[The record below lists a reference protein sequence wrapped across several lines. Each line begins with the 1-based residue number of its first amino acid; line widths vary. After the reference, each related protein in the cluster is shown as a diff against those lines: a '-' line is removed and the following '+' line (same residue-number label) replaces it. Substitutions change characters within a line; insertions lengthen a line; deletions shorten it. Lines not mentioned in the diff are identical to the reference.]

1 MKFISYSQNFEDFM
15 LWRALKNVR
24 EGFYISVGAY
34 DPTEHS
40 VTKYFYD
47 NDWSGINIEPVIP
60 YYKKFLLERPRDI
73 NLNLLISDKGG
84 ETVFY
89 ENDLTGL
96 SSCLEDNIKIWQN
109 ESNFKFKKIK
119 KTAKT
124 LDTVC
129 AENKVGT
136 VHFLKI
142 DVEGFEINVL
152 HGFSFDVI
160 RPWIVLFEAVVPTG
174 DHRDVSSDCVA
185 YLKSKKYHQVYFD
198 GLNKFFVSDE
208 HSELDNAFLVPIN
221 VFDNPDIQLS
231 NLHWL
236 IRDNVK
242 ELESI
247 SLKKEGEIFIAQQKI
262 IDEINIELDSTKTKL
277 DSTIELLSSTKSQLG
292 QTVEDLSITKSQLD
306 LIFHE
311 LSSIYASRGW
321 KTIVFLYKIS
331 IIIIPKG
338 SWRRKV
344 VKYLWRYLKVPLK
357 LFLKV
362 ARRFRKIFTTPAKVI
377 QSSNSD
383 DLRNPSPRVRK
394 TYLDLKAVIKDHSS
408 KQNIIQKA
416 MDEHSSLIHAARV
429 AVVSTLLPQG
439 NYILDLGGAAS
450 PLYKMGYSHHFK
462 KLILIDLPPDQRC
475 DYYKDVVVDD
485 DCPLGPVV
493 VRYTDMTT
501 LKGISDGSID
511 FVWSGESIEHVPL
524 EAGERMCYEAFRVL
538 RKGGVFCLD
547 TPNRLLTEIHT
558 ATIGGGFIHPEHY
571 IEYYPEHLIQI
582 LKTAGFII
590 KKSYGICEMPKTIAT
605 GEFHY
610 EDFMFGKQITERV
623 SDSYIQFYYCVKP

>member
-1 MKFISYSQNFEDFM
+1 MKFVSYAQNFEDVM
-15 LWRALKNVR
+15 LWRALKHVKK
-24 EGFYISVGAY
+24 GFYIDVGAY

-40 VTKYFYD
+40 VTKFFYD
-47 NDWSGINIEPVIP
+47 SGWSGINIEPVAP
-60 YYKKFLLERPRDI
+60 YFKKFSLERSRDI
-73 NLNLLISDKGG
+73 NLELLISDKEG

-89 ENDLTGL
+89 ENDATGL
-96 SSCLEDNIKIWQN
+96 SSGVEDNIKAWQN
-109 ESNFKFKKIK
+109 ESNFKFNKVK
-119 KTAKT
+119 KTTKT
-124 LDTVC
+124 LNTVC
-129 AENKVGT
+129 SENKVGT

-142 DVEGFEINVL
+142 DVEGLEINVL
-152 HGFSFDVI
+152 RGFSFDVI
-160 RPWIVLFEAVVPTG
+160 RPWIVLFEAVASTG
-174 DHRDVSSDCVA
+174 DHKDVSSDCVS
-185 YLKSKKYHQVYFD
+185 YLNSKKYHQVYFD
-198 GLNKFFVSDE
+198 GLNKYFVSDE
-208 HSELDNAFLVPIN
+208 HSELDKAFLVPIN

-242 ELESI
+242 ELERI
-247 SLKKEGEIFIAQQKI
+247 HLEKEEGIFTAQQKI
-262 IDEINIELDSTKTKL
+262 IDEINIELDSTKTELNSTRSIL
-277 DSTIELLSSTKSQLG
+277 DTTR
-292 QTVEDLSITKSQLD
+292 SQLD

-311 LSSIYASRGW
+311 LSSIYSSRGW
-321 KTIVFLYKIS
+321 RIIVFFYKIS

-362 ARRFRKIFTTPAKVI
+362 ARRFRKIFTTPVKVI

-383 DLRNPSPRVRK
+383 DLKNSSPRVRK
-394 TYLDLKAVIKDHSS
+394 TYLDLKMAIKDHSS
-408 KQNIIQKA
+408 KQNITQKA

-429 AVVSTLLPQG
+429 AMVGALLPQG

-475 DYYKDVVVDD
+475 DYYKDVVIDD
-485 DCPLGPVV
+485 DCPFGPVV

-501 LKGISDGSID
+501 LEGISDGSID
-511 FVWSGESIEHVPL
+511 LVWSGESIEHVPL
-524 EAGERMCYEAFRVL
+524 EAGERMCHEAFRVL

-610 EDFMFGKQITERV
+610 EDFMFGKQITDRV

>member
-1 MKFISYSQNFEDFM
+1 MKFVSYAQNFEDVM
-15 LWRALKNVR
+15 LWRALKHVKN
-24 EGFYISVGAY
+24 GFYIDVGAY

-40 VTKYFYD
+40 VTKGFYD
-47 NDWSGINIEPVIP
+47 NGWSGINIEPVVL
-60 YYKKFLLERPRDI
+60 YYDRFVLERTRDK
-73 NLNLLISDKGG
+73 NLNLLISDKEG
-84 ETVFY
+84 EVTFY
-89 ENDLTGL
+89 ENNTTGV
-96 SSCLEDNIKIWQN
+96 SSVVEDSIKSWQK
-109 ESNFKFKKIK
+109 EANFQFKELK
-119 KTAKT
+119 KEAKT
-124 LDTVC
+124 LDTIC
-129 AENKVGT
+129 IKNKVGE

-152 HGFSFDVI
+152 HGFSFKAV
-160 RPWIVLFEAVVPTG
+160 RPWIVLFEAVAPTG
-174 DHRDVSSDCVA
+174 DHRDISSDCVA
-185 YLKSKKYHQVYFD
+185 YLESKRYHQIYFD
-198 GLNKFFVSDE
+198 GLNKFFVSNE
-208 HSELDNAFLVPIN
+208 HSELDKAFLVPIN

-242 ELESI
+242 ELERI

-277 DSTIELLSSTKSQLG
+277 DSTNTELNSTKSMLD
-292 QTVEDLSITKSQLD
+292 TTRSQLD
-306 LIFHE
+306 LRFHE

-321 KTIVFLYKIS
+321 RIIVFFYKIS

-338 SWRRKV
+338 SWRRKLAKFFWGYFRNSVRV
-344 VKYLWRYLKVPLK
+344 VLKILRKVKTAFLLLTKKSSQATSSSIPIELK
-357 LFLKV
+357 NL
-362 ARRFRKIFTTPAKVI
+362 
-377 QSSNSD
+377 
-383 DLRNPSPRVRK
+383 SPRANGI
-394 TYLDLKAVIKDHSS
+394 YGDLKKAIKDHSS
-408 KQNIIQKA
+408 KQNITQKA
-416 MDEHSSLIHAARV
+416 MEEHSSLIHAARV
-429 AVVSTLLPQG
+429 AMVGTLLPQG

-475 DYYKDVVVDD
+475 DYYKDVVIDD
-485 DCPLGPVV
+485 DCHLGPVV

-501 LKGISDGSID
+501 LEGISDGSID
-511 FVWSGESIEHVPL
+511 LVWSGESIEHVPP
-524 EAGERMCYEAFRVL
+524 EAGERMCHEAFRVL

-571 IEYYPEHLIQI
+571 VEYYPERLIQI

-610 EDFMFGKQITERV
+610 EDFMFGKQITDRV